1 MPRITTHPGSMLHHE
16 FMVPYELSARAVA
29 KLMDVPANR
38 ITSLV
43 NGDRGMTADTALR
56 LERVFG
62 MSAEFWM
69 RLQASYDES
78 KARAEHDYSALKL
91 FEGVNDNLTDD
102 RAKPRLAPHR

>member
-1 MPRITTHPGSMLHHE
+1 MPRITTHPGSMLYHE

-29 KLMDVPANR
+29 KLLDVPANR

-56 LERVFG
+56 LEKVFG

-78 KARAEHDYSALKL
+78 KARAEHDYSALKP
-91 FEGVNDNLTDD
+91 FEGVNDNPAGDPG
-102 RAKPRLAPHR
+102 RARLAQ

>member
-1 MPRITTHPGSMLHHE
+1 MLYHE

-29 KLMDVPANR
+29 KLLDVPANR

-56 LERVFG
+56 LEKVFG
-62 MSAEFWM
+62 MSAAFWM

-78 KARAEHDYSALKL
+78 KARTEHDYSALKL
-91 FEGVNDNLTDD
+91 SEGVNDNLAGDS
-102 RAKPRLAPHR
+102 AEARLAP

>member
-1 MPRITTHPGSMLHHE
+1 MPRITTHPGSMLYHE
-16 FMVPYELSARAVA
+16 FMLPHELSARALA

-43 NGDRGMTADTALR
+43 NGDRSVTADTALR

-69 RLQASYDES
+69 RLQASHDES
-78 KARAEHDYSALKL
+78 KARAERDYSALKL
-91 FEGVNDNLTDD
+91 FDGVNDNRSDNP
-102 RAKPRLAPHR
+102 AKTRLAP

>member
-1 MPRITTHPGSMLHHE
+1 MSYPP
-16 FMVPYELSARAVA
+16 RAVA
-29 KLMDVPANR
+29 KLLVVPANR

-56 LERVFG
+56 LEKVFG
-62 MSAEFWM
+62 MSATFWM

-91 FEGVNDNLTDD
+91 FEGVNDNLAGDSD
-102 RAKPRLAPHR
+102 KARLAT